1 MEQREIGKTGLK
13 ISQVGIGTASIAGLY
28 RACSRSDAMDVLD
41 TAWRSGIRYF
51 DSAPFYGLG
60 LAERRLGDFLREK
73 PATEWVLSTKV
84 GRVLEPTKD
93 AVPSYGFVDALP
105 FKFHYDYGYDGIMR
119 SIEQSF
125 ARLGLSKIDIAYVH
139 DIGSFTHGGDLTDL
153 HLRQLFDGGLVAL
166 EELKTAGVIKG
177 YGLGVNEIDICNAV
191 MDHARLDCILL
202 AGRYTLL
209 DRTAQADFLPRCQA
223 EGTSVVVGGVFN
235 SGILAT
241 GPVANAY
248 FDYAAASPEILN
260 KVGAMQDLAV
270 AANRT
275 LAEAALQFP
284 LNHPAVSGILIGT
297 AKRDS
302 LIRNLEL
309 LNDRME
315 CREFEP
321 FGDHTIT
328 QSLTGAAVG
337 LFNVD

>member
-1 MEQREIGKTGLK
+1 MEHRDVGQTGLK
-13 ISQVGIGTASIAGLY
+13 ISEVGLGTASIAGLY
-28 RACSRSDAMDVLD
+28 RACSRSDAMDVLE

-51 DSAPFYGLG
+51 DTAPFYGFG
-60 LAERRLGDFLREK
+60 LAERRLGDYLREK
-73 PATEWVLSTKV
+73 PASEWVLSTKV

-93 AVPSYGFVDALP
+93 AVPSFGFVDALP

-153 HLRQLFDGGLVAL
+153 HLRQLLDGGLRAL

-191 MDHARLDCILL
+191 MDHARLDYILL

-209 DRTAQADFLPRCQA
+209 DRTAQVGFLPRCQA
-223 EGTSVVVGGVFN
+223 AGTSVVVGGVFN

-241 GPVANAY
+241 GPVADAY
-248 FDYAAASPEILN
+248 FDYAPASPEILN
-260 KVGAMQDLAV
+260 KVSAMQDLAF
-270 AANRT
+270 AANRS

-284 LNHPAVSGILIGT
+284 LNHPAVRGILIGT
-297 AKRDS
+297 AKGDS

-309 LNDRME
+309 LSNRMA
-315 CREFEP
+315 RDEFEP
-321 FGDHTIT
+321 FEDHTIK
-328 QSLTGAAVG
+328 QSLTGDAAG